1 MTSYRKIGIFG
12 GMSPEST
19 REFYDLLI
27 KKHYEQNKDYAYPEV
42 IIYSLNFDKIIQL
55 KKSDNKLLYIEEL
68 MRGISSLEK
77 AGSEFIIIASNTPH
91 MVFDELQKR
100 SKIPLLSIVQ
110 NTVNRAKDIGLK
122 KLLFLGTKFTMQST
136 FYKVEFQ
143 KSGIKIIVPS
153 FDEQEIINKIIFDE
167 LVQGIVKQDSKK
179 IFLKIINS
187 YEVNGIILG
196 CTELPMIISSE
207 DTSKVLLNTLAIHV
221 ESTLSYAIK

>member
-1 MTSYRKIGIFG
+1 MTSYKIIGVLG

-42 IIYSLNFDKIIQL
+42 IIYSLNFEKIIQL
-55 KKSDNKLLYIEEL
+55 KKSDNSELYIEEL
-68 MRGISSLEK
+68 MKGIFSLAK

-91 MVFDELQKR
+91 VVFDELQKR

-110 NTVNRAKDIGLK
+110 NTVNKAKDIGLK
-122 KLLFLGTKFTMQST
+122 KLLLLGTKFTMQST

-143 KSGIKIIVPS
+143 KTGIEIIVPS
-153 FDEQEIINKIIFDE
+153 DDKQEIINKIIFDE

-179 IFLKIINS
+179 IILKVINS
-187 YEVNGIILG
+187 YEVNGVILG
-196 CTELPMIISSE
+196 CTELPMIISSK
-207 DTSKVLLNTLAIHV
+207 DTSKVLLNTLVIHA
-221 ESTLSYAIK
+221 ESTLSYAKK